1 MDELLGAMPQRRV
14 DHFYDN
20 PVTDNTRSFLNG
32 ELESRVKTSKL
43 ILRYEQPQ
51 LRLHRVA
58 RLNRIGP
65 DVLVMCIVEDFP

>member
-1 MDELLGAMPQRRV
+1 MPQRRV

-20 PVTDNTRSFLNG
+20 PVTDNTRPFLNG
-32 ELESRVKTSKL
+32 EVESRVKTSKL

-58 RLNRIGP
+58 RLNRVGP
-65 DVLVMCIVEDFP
+65 GVLVMCIVEDFP